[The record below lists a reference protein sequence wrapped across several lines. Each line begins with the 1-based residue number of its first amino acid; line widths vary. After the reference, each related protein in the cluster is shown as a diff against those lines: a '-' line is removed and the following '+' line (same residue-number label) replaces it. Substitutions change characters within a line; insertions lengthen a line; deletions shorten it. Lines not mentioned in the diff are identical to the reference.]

1 MKKIDKEKSNFEYFQ
16 PNTHKCGDCAVR
28 AVVKATNSSW
38 YTVFDDLIPIA
49 RKMQLMPNDRKVIG
63 KYLES
68 KGFRWVPIKVS
79 KGSKRPT
86 VKEFASKYTG
96 IYVLSLASHLTAV
109 ANNKYYDIWDCGN
122 RSLYGYWVKE

>member
-1 MKKIDKEKSNFEYFQ
+1 MNKESNFEYFQ

-68 KGFRWVPIKVS
+68 KGFKWVPIKVT

-86 VKEFASKYTG
+86 VKEFANKYVGT
-96 IYVLSLASHLTAV
+96 YVLSLASHLTAV
-109 ANNKYYDIWDCGN
+109 VNNKYYDIWDCGN